1 MAIFLGMK
9 TIKRFYIIIFYKM

>member
-9 TIKRFYIIIFYKM
+9 TIRRFYIIIFYKM